1 MIPLILFP
9 SMRITFTGF
18 VFKFH
23 YDFINSEI
31 SIGTAKSC
39 GIFKFQYDSINSSY
53 ASAFQVALNHLNS
66 IMFLLIPFFQVYI
79 ICCYLVFKFHYVS
92 INSDCSLCKK
102 HISQDFKFHYVSI
115 NSARSKTRTFN
126 LPNFKFHYV
135 SINSKSNHPAHV
147 KVQCFKF
154 HYVSINSKFLIAQH
168 KGLVPLNSIMFL
180 LILNQVIGLVN
191 SVISFKFHYVSINSN
206 L

>member
-92 INSDCSLCKK
+92 INSSVMIIALQKNTALNSIMFLLIQKQSKDQKM
-102 HISQDFKFHYVSI
+102 IEEAFKFHYVSI
-115 NSARSKTRTFN
+115 NSLSSYIFQR
-126 LPNFKFHYV
+126 LIYIFKFHYV
-135 SINSKSNHPAHV
+135 SINSSGRSTP
-147 KVQCFKF
+147 
-154 HYVSINSKFLIAQH
+154 YV
-168 KGLVPLNSIMFL
+168 
-180 LILNQVIGLVN
+180 
-191 SVISFKFHYVSINSN
+191 Y
-206 L
+206 

>member
-1 MIPLILFP
+1 MTQDFRLF
-9 SMRITFTGF
+9 R
-18 VFKFH
+18 
-23 YDFINSEI
+23 
-31 SIGTAKSC
+31 
-39 GIFKFQYDSINSSY
+39 
-53 ASAFQVALNHLNS
+53 SALNS
-66 IMFLLIPFFQVYI
+66 IMFLLIQRRKRSNLILQRTLNSIMFLLILFATVRAFLPSF
-79 ICCYLVFKFHYVS
+79 LFKFHYVS

-154 HYVSINSKFLIAQH
+154 HYVSINS
-168 KGLVPLNSIMFL
+168 
-180 LILNQVIGLVN
+180 IGYYENPTGKDHL
-191 SVISFKFHYVSINSN
+191 
-206 L
+206 